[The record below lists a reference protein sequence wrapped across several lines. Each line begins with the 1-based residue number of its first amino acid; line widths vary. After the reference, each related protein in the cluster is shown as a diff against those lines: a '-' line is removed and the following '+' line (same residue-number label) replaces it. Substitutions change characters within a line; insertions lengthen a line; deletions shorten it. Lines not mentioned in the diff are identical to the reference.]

1 MESEDLLGL
10 GENQAQEKK
19 KPSPLISLEK
29 DLAFYAE
36 SIKEIAHEIIAEGLS
51 NTPIFIAHQ
60 HQVSIGE
67 LILDREELNTSWSI
81 QASTI
86 EEFIEKGII
95 KPYKKEHFLKNYKN
109 PNEYIC
115 VFVVVPEGA
124 NYVFY
129 PYPKK

>member
-10 GENQAQEKK
+10 NENQEQKKK

-36 SIKEIAHEIIAEGLS
+36 SIREVAHDIIAEGLS
-51 NTPIFIAHQ
+51 TAPIFVAHQ
-60 HQVSIGE
+60 HQVSLGE
-67 LILDREELNTSWSI
+67 LILDREELNTNWSV

-86 EEFIEKGII
+86 EEFIEKGVIL
-95 KPYKKEHFLKNYKN
+95 PNRKEHFLKSYKN
-109 PNEYIC
+109 PNEFIC